1 MIDTTVSLLGAAHMT
16 IDQDNLQ
23 TLEQQNKQLRLLN
36 RAGHILTSTHDMETL
51 LARFLQI
58 AAQLLEAEGGSVWLW
73 DKEDAQKLICRSGF
87 HSGVAVDLVGG
98 KVAIGQGLVGWV
110 AETGESD
117 IVVETK
123 GDNRFNQSF
132 DIKNNFTTNSLL
144 AVPLRL
150 QGNVIG
156 VLEVVNKIEG
166 IFGTEDVTI
175 AETLA
180 SSAAI
185 AIDNARLV
193 TQLQQNV
200 NNLEQRNAELDAFD
214 HTVAHDLQNPLS
226 LVQGFADLL
235 YYEADNISEDQR
247 LTSLRQ
253 LIIHTQRMSNIVDE
267 LLMLSSVRKS
277 DVVQLP
283 LSMGDIV
290 ESALLRTKMMQEKY
304 EPTIIMP
311 DSWPI
316 VMGHAP
322 WIEEIWDNYIGNAMK
337 YGGKPPVIE
346 LGFTPLAN
354 GRIQFWVQD
363 NGKGIPP
370 DKLDLLFTPFTRL
383 NEVRVT
389 GHGLGL
395 SIVSRIMEKLGGK
408 AWATSEIGKGSRFS
422 FTLDAYSNSSFQ

>member
-1 MIDTTVSLLGAAHMT
+1 MVDTVVSSLGVAHMT
-16 IDQDNLQ
+16 PMDQEAFLS
-23 TLEQQNKQLRLLN
+23 LEEQNRKLRLLN
-36 RAGHILTSTHDMETL
+36 RAGHILTSTHDMEAL

-73 DKEDAQKLICRSGF
+73 DKEDDQLLVCRSAF

-98 KVAIGQGLVGWV
+98 TVAIGQGLVGWV
-110 AETGESD
+110 AEMGESD
-117 IVVETK
+117 IVVETA

-150 QGNVIG
+150 QGQVIG

-166 IFGTEDVTI
+166 IFGAEDVTI

-193 TQLQQNV
+193 AQLQQNV
-200 NNLEQRNAELDAFD
+200 IDLEQRNAELDAFD

-235 YYEADNISEDQR
+235 YYEADSVSDDQR
-247 LTSLRQ
+247 QTALRQ
-253 LIIHTQRMSNIVDE
+253 LIIHTQRMSNIVEE

-277 DVVQLP
+277 DVVHLP
-283 LSMGDIV
+283 LSMGDVV
-290 ESALLRTKMMQEKY
+290 ESALLRLKLMQDKY
-304 EPTIIMP
+304 QPQIIMP
-311 DSWPI
+311 ESWPI
-316 VMGHAP
+316 VMGHAL
-322 WIEEIWDNYIGNAMK
+322 WIEEIWENYIGNAMK
-337 YGGKPPVIE
+337 YGGRPPVIE
-346 LGFTPLAN
+346 LGYTRLAN

-363 NGKGIPP
+363 NGEGIAP
-370 DKLDLLFTPFTRL
+370 DKLEMLFIPFTRL

-395 SIVSRIMEKLGGK
+395 SIVSRIMEKLGGQ
-408 AWATSEIGKGSRFS
+408 AWATSEVGKGSKFS
-422 FTLDAYSNSSFQ
+422 FTLDAYSSVQ